1 MKKYIKLLFTIIL
14 NNIIIGM
21 LLGFLWYSLGF
32 AKTVSLIM
40 LSGIDSINIEF
51 SKFQYIYYIIIFT
64 IEFFSIVFQ
73 KKLFTDKKTC
83 IIYYVISLILSII
96 LAFFTSLGFSVE
108 YNEPIQT
115 KYIFLSSLHLRYTS
129 WIFNFNI
136 ATLLGLIY
144 INFCKKE
151 KV

>member
-144 INFCKKE
+144 IKFCKKE
-151 KV
+151 EV

>member
-32 AKTVSLIM
+32 AKTVSSMMI
-40 LSGIDSINIEF
+40 SGIDSINIEF

-129 WIFNFNI
+129 WIFNFII

-151 KV
+151 KI

>member
-151 KV
+151 KI

>member
-32 AKTVSLIM
+32 AKTVSSMMI
-40 LSGIDSINIEF
+40 SGIDSINIAF

-108 YNEPIQT
+108 YNETIQT

-144 INFCKKE
+144 IKFCKKE
-151 KV
+151 EV

>member
-32 AKTVSLIM
+32 AKTVSSMMI
-40 LSGIDSINIEF
+40 SGIDSINIEF

-144 INFCKKE
+144 IDFCKKE

>member
-144 INFCKKE
+144 IDFCKKE

>member
-32 AKTVSLIM
+32 AKTVSSMMI
-40 LSGIDSINIEF
+40 SGIDSINIAF
-51 SKFQYIYYIIIFT
+51 YKFQYIYYIIIFT

>member
-32 AKTVSLIM
+32 AKTVSLIK

-51 SKFQYIYYIIIFT
+51 YKFQYIYYIIIFT
-64 IEFFSIVFQ
+64 IEFFSVVFQ

-83 IIYYVISLILSII
+83 IIYYVISLFLSVI
-96 LAFFTSLGFSVE
+96 LAFFTSFGFSVE

>member
-32 AKTVSLIM
+32 AKTVSLIK

-51 SKFQYIYYIIIFT
+51 YKFQYIYYIIIFT

-73 KKLFTDKKTC
+73 KKLFTDKKSC
-83 IIYYVISLILSII
+83 IIYYVISLFLSII
-96 LAFFTSLGFSVE
+96 LAFFTSFGFSVE

-115 KYIFLSSLHLRYTS
+115 KYIFLSRLHLRYTS

>member
-144 INFCKKE
+144 IYFCKKE

>member
-32 AKTVSLIM
+32 AKTVSSMMI
-40 LSGIDSINIEF
+40 SGIDSINIEF

-151 KV
+151 KI

>member
-32 AKTVSLIM
+32 AKTVSSMMI
-40 LSGIDSINIEF
+40 SGIDSINIEF

>member
-32 AKTVSLIM
+32 AKTVSSMMI
-40 LSGIDSINIEF
+40 SGIDSINIEF

-96 LAFFTSLGFSVE
+96 LAFFTSLRFSVE

-144 INFCKKE
+144 IDFCKKE